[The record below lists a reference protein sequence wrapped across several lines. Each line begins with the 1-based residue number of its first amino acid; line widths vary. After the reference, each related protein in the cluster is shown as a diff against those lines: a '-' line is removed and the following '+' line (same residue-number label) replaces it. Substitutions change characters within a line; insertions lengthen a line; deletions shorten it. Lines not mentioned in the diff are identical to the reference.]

1 VADYSA
7 ALLRALRKLGDV
19 RVNDSKAE
27 VALYHVGNNGLHR
40 RIYER
45 ALQRP
50 GIVVLHDAVLH
61 HFFLGLL
68 SEAEYADEFVYN
80 YGAWSE
86 ALARDLWQRR
96 ATSAGAAEYFRYPM
110 LRRIAESSAAVI
122 VHNPAAARMVRE
134 HAPQARVFEIP
145 HLFEPCAE
153 PAGAEVERLR
163 ERLGAMPSTVLFG
176 VFGHLRESKR
186 LSSVLHAFQVVR
198 PGALLVA
205 GDMVS
210 PEYERAIAPLLGA
223 AGVIRVPALP
233 ERAWW
238 LHAHAADVCI
248 NLRYP
253 AAGETSGIAV
263 RMMGI
268 GKPVVVTSGEET
280 DALPDMACVR
290 VDSGTAEIEMLAA
303 TMAWLAG
310 ARDHRLVIGDT
321 ARRHVREQ
329 HDPERVAGLYWR
341 VLEECGR

>member
-7 ALLRALRKLGDV
+7 ALLRALRRIGDV
-19 RVNDSKAE
+19 RVNDSEAD
-27 VALYHVGNNGLHR
+27 VALYHLGNNSLHR
-40 RIYER
+40 RIYQR
-45 ALQRP
+45 ALERP

-61 HFFLGLL
+61 HFFLGAL
-68 SEAEYADEFVYN
+68 SEAEYVSEFVCN

-86 ALARDLWQRR
+86 GLARDLWQRR

-134 HAPQARVFEIP
+134 HAPRACVFEIP
-145 HLFEPCAE
+145 HLFQAPAE
-153 PAGAEVERLR
+153 PVVAEVERLR
-163 ERLGAMPSTVLFG
+163 QRLGVMPSTILFG

-186 LSSVLHAFQVVR
+186 LPSVVR
-198 PGALLVA
+198 AFENVPQTALLIA
-205 GDMVS
+205 GDVVS
-210 PEYERAIAPLLGA
+210 REYERAIAPLLGT

-248 NLRYP
+248 NLRNP

-268 GKPVVVTSGEET
+268 GKPVIVTSGEEPE
-280 DALPDMACVR
+280 AACVS
-290 VDSGTAEIEMLAA
+290 VDSGPAEVEMLAA

-310 ARDHRLVIGDT
+310 ARDHRAVIGDA
-321 ARRHVREQ
+321 ARRHIREQ